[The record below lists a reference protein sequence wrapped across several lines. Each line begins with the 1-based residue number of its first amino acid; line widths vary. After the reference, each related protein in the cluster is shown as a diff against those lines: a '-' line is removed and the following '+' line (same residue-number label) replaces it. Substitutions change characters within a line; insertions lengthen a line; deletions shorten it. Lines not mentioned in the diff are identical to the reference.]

1 MKKMKGGATSMTLS
15 VICARVRGER
25 GRRVRRGRD
34 GGRALFL
41 RVMARA
47 RATHPVLDL
56 LADVAEEGA
65 EHVQLEGAELLHALV
80 ASVLRAREEREREWG
95 EGW

>member
-15 VICARVRGER
+15 VICARGER

-34 GGRALFL
+34 GGQALFL

-56 LADVAEEGA
+56 LADVAEEGT

-80 ASVLRAREEREREWG
+80 ASVLRAREERERMGQG